1 MRVTRTPPAQ
11 QALLLYQSLKG
22 RAWIEAEE
30 LDVKDL
36 CTADGVDKF
45 KAWIAERYQ
54 EIEVGKIAE
63 ALNGFFK
70 KLRRGPNQSVRE
82 FNAAFDRSYARLV
95 EIECRLPETARAWA
109 YLSALSLSHSEELAI
124 LGSVNNEFVCSR
136 LQPRGSA
143 PREKSTTPVGPEGQD
158 QALGARKQGS
168 CFWKGEQCQC
178 RRGDP
183 RRGT

>member
-1 MRVTRTPPAQ
+1 VNNGKLDLPN
-11 QALLLYQSLKG
+11 LVIKDSLM
-22 RAWIEAEE
+22 AIVVEE

-124 LGSVNNEFVCSR
+124 LGSVNNEFV
-136 LQPRGSA
+136 
-143 PREKSTTPVGPEGQD
+143 
-158 QALGARKQGS
+158 
-168 CFWKGEQCQC
+168 
-178 RRGDP
+178 
-183 RRGT
+183 